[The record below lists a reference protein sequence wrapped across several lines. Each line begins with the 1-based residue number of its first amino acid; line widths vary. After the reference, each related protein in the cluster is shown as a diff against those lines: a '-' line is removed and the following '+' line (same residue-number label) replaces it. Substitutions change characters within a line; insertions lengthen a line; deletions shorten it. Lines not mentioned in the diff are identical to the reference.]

1 MLQRVK
7 EVQESDLRMVGAL
20 ARNIQRVLAVTQA
33 DIDAAAAQGKGW
45 LVKRVVKVNDPLDNL
60 RGGTQL
66 VIKQNSIQPGQN
78 VMRVLYSGNSKTVGP
93 AVAPLSLP
101 GAAADDILSL
111 VAFGGT
117 QQEGV
122 PQEYTRLDRLQ
133 GDGTAYIDLGI
144 TLNQDDEIEVDFI
157 FKYAAGSQIFG
168 YRDSASSKNIT
179 LFSGGGAGSL
189 FMDFNNSDYTNYRLG
204 TTGTDDAQYTAKISK
219 AKRALYSGTTEIVAN
234 NTACPDTFTTGNA
247 LLFFAGGS
255 PSGTAKFT
263 GSILGVR
270 IKDRM
275 NLVPAKRNS
284 DDVLGM
290 YDTIT
295 GQFFT
300 NAAGSGAFIAGDP
313 MTPTP
318 AYPVDIV
325 CNNGVLKARHQS
337 GLPLGYTLLD
347 YAIFNGTQVVDTG
360 LQISTNDEIR
370 AKVYA
375 TATGFA
381 YGADTSNP
389 RITLYMSPG
398 GNQRWGTG
406 LSSNQGIPALNTELV
421 VIQNK
426 TSISYN
432 GSSYSM
438 STTTDFTTI
447 NTLTIGNCNGNTS
460 TPKFSGNFYYME
472 IYQGGSLVAKMVP
485 VKASDD
491 TIGFYD
497 LVRNQ
502 FFAPIT
508 GTLVAGTAVSDPVEV
523 YADGTVETI
532 AIKDDQSAT
541 VSTATCKDLLS
552 VGTYTDEQ
560 EIISGVV
567 TRKVGIKVLDG
578 TENWQNLSGYFNLS
592 KTDLGSNSTV
602 MPSNSHNIICSHFE
616 TKDGTFTDG
625 VGIGGSYVNFKYD
638 SITTVLADWKTW
650 LAAQYNAGTPVII
663 IYPLATQTTN
673 TVTPQPMQTAAGDNT
688 AEITQAGMAGLELE
702 VEYVEA

>member
-133 GDGTAYIDLGI
+133 GDGNAYIDLGI

-318 AYPVDIV
+318 AYPADIL
-325 CNNGVLKARHQS
+325 CNNGVLKFTANEANYIADNVT
-337 GLPLGYTLLD
+337 LGYWLRNNNGQPEASPANFYTAMMPVKPNTSYVCFGYTKD
-347 YAIFNGTQVVDTG
+347 TNVISGYNRIAWYDADGVWIRNSTYTANTPGIDTSPANAAFARFHCNPNGTEVTQDLVDSYNWVFQQGTAEVPYTPY
-360 LQISTNDEIR
+360 SPT
-370 AKVYA
+370 KVY
-375 TATGFA
+375 
-381 YGADTSNP
+381 
-389 RITLYMSPG
+389 
-398 GNQRWGTG
+398 
-406 LSSNQGIPALNTELV
+406 
-421 VIQNK
+421 
-426 TSISYN
+426 
-432 GSSYSM
+432 
-438 STTTDFTTI
+438 TD
-447 NTLTIGNCNGNTS
+447 G
-460 TPKFSGNFYYME
+460 
-472 IYQGGSLVAKMVP
+472 
-485 VKASDD
+485 
-491 TIGFYD
+491 
-497 LVRNQ
+497 
-502 FFAPIT
+502 PI
-508 GTLVAGTAVSDPVEV
+508 
-523 YADGTVETI
+523 ETI
-532 AIKDDQSAT
+532 AIKDDQNTT
-541 VSTATCKDLLS
+541 VSTATCEDLLS

-567 TRKVGIKVLDG
+567 TKKVGVKVLDG

>member
-33 DIDAAAAQGKGW
+33 DIDTAAAQGKGW

-111 VAFGGT
+111 IAFGGT
-117 QQEGV
+117 QQDGV
-122 PQEYTRLDRLQ
+122 PQEYTRLERLQ

-157 FKYAAGSQIFG
+157 FKYASGSQIFG

-179 LFSGGGAGSL
+179 LFSGGAAGSI
-189 FMDFNNSDYTNYRLG
+189 FMDFNNSDYTSYRLG

-219 AKRALYSGTTEIVAN
+219 TKRALYSGTTEIAAN
-234 NTACPDTFTTGNA
+234 STACPDIFTTGNA

-255 PSGTAKFT
+255 PSGTAKST
-263 GSILGVR
+263 GSILEVR

-275 NLVPAKRNS
+275 HLVPAKRNS

-313 MTPTP
+313 MAPTP
-318 AYPVDIV
+318 ARPADIV
-325 CNNGVLKARHQS
+325 CNNGVLKFTANEANYTADNVT
-337 GLPLGYTLLD
+337 LGYWLRNNNGQPESSPANFYTAMMPVKPNVSYVCFGRNKETD
-347 YAIFNGTQVVDTG
+347 AISGYNRIAWYDADGVWIRNSTYTQNQPGIDVAPSNAAFARFHCNINGTDVTQELVDSYNWVFQQGTAEVPYTPY
-360 LQISTNDEIR
+360 SPT
-370 AKVYA
+370 KVY
-375 TATGFA
+375 TAG
-381 YGADTSNP
+381 
-389 RITLYMSPG
+389 
-398 GNQRWGTG
+398 
-406 LSSNQGIPALNTELV
+406 
-421 VIQNK
+421 
-426 TSISYN
+426 
-432 GSSYSM
+432 
-438 STTTDFTTI
+438 
-447 NTLTIGNCNGNTS
+447 
-460 TPKFSGNFYYME
+460 
-472 IYQGGSLVAKMVP
+472 
-485 VKASDD
+485 
-491 TIGFYD
+491 
-497 LVRNQ
+497 
-502 FFAPIT
+502 PI
-508 GTLVAGTAVSDPVEV
+508 
-523 YADGTVETI
+523 ETI
-532 AIKDDQSAT
+532 AIKDDQDAT
-541 VSTATCKDLLS
+541 VSTATCEDLLS
-552 VGTYTDEQ
+552 VGAYTDEQ

-567 TRKVGIKVLDG
+567 TRKVGVKVLDG
-578 TENWQNLSGYFNLS
+578 TEDWTYSSGWSDTTHKCFYVTLDDIKQQTNS
-592 KTDLGSNSTV
+592 SNECL
-602 MPSNSHNIICSHFE
+602 CSHFE
-616 TKDGTFTDG
+616 WYSRDDLYADKTI
-625 VGIGGSYVNFKYD
+625 IGGGISGYLPTNPESGKALTVRVSSSIAVDATAFK
-638 SITTVLADWKTW
+638 SW
-650 LAAQYNAGTPVII
+650 LAAQYAAGTPVIVVF
-663 IYPLATQTTN
+663 PLATQTTN